1 MNARYVNLFADA
13 DGSSHFRELVSELSS
28 TEFAPRI
35 PPLFL
40 SSPIESHQ
48 VSFFGAPAG
57 WESDWH
63 PSSGRHLFMVMSG
76 EWEITASDGEVR
88 TFSTGDVLLV
98 EDTNGKGHASRVISA
113 ADSLAL
119 LVKL

>member
-1 MNARYVNLFADA
+1 MNARYVNLFADI

-28 TEFAPRI
+28 TEFAPGI

-40 SSPIESHQ
+40 SSPIESQQ

-98 EDTNGKGHASRVISA
+98 EDTKGKGHASRVISDD
-113 ADSLAL
+113 DSLAL

>member
-1 MNARYVNLFADA
+1 MKARYVNLFADA
-13 DGSSHFRELVSELSS
+13 DGVSQLRELESELSS

-76 EWEITASDGEVR
+76 KWEITASDGEVR

-98 EDTNGKGHASRVISA
+98 EDTKGKGHASRVVSDD
-113 ADSLAL
+113 DSLAL
-119 LVKL
+119 LRQL

>member
-1 MNARYVNLFADA
+1 MNARYVNLFADT
-13 DGSSHFRELVSELSS
+13 DGSSHFRELMSELFS

-40 SSPIESHQ
+40 SSPIESQQ

-57 WESDWH
+57 WKSDWH
-63 PSSGRHLFMVMSG
+63 PSSGRHLFIVMSG

-88 TFSTGDVLLV
+88 TFSSGDVILV
-98 EDTNGKGHASRVISA
+98 EDTKGKGHSSRVISDD
-113 ADSLAL
+113 DSLAL